1 MSNPIKKS
9 IDNINFEVDLLRNNP
24 SAFTHIIVENVNLKN
39 QIEDLKKSYNSLY
52 LDNSILRANLTT
64 LKKENNILLEKVKAL
79 EQVKT
84 EVKTENLKRKE
95 RD

>member
-9 IDNINFEVDLLRNNP
+9 LDNINFEVGLLRNNP

-39 QIEDLKKSYNSLY
+39 EIKDVKSLYNSLY
-52 LDNSILRANLTT
+52 LDNSILRSDLTT
-64 LKKENNILLEKVKAL
+64 LEKENRNLIEKVKAL
-79 EQVKT
+79 QQVKT

-95 RD
+95 RE